1 MLVEEA
7 GRRLGNLFTFV
18 TLQPHRK
25 DTTKNIKAIYLH
37 LSIFC
42 TLQPHGKD
50 TMKNKKAIYLQFKNS
65 KQLICIIYICYTI
78 KKMKILWRFIGQGKT
93 FPILFALFEHFIF
106 LGEMVWVGWLVVDD
120 L

>member
-50 TMKNKKAIYLQFKNS
+50 TIKKAIYLQFKNL
-65 KQLICIIYICYTI
+65 KQFICNYLHLLHY
-78 KKMKILWRFIGQGKT
+78 
-93 FPILFALFEHFIF
+93 
-106 LGEMVWVGWLVVDD
+106 
-120 L
+120 

>member
-42 TLQPHGKD
+42 TLQPHGKN
-50 TMKNKKAIYLQFKNS
+50 TIKKTKKQFIRSLKIQSNS
-65 KQLICIIYICYTI
+65 FAIIYICYTI
-78 KKMKILWRFIGQGKT
+78 KKMKISWRFIGQGKT
-93 FPILFALFEHFIF
+93 FTTLFALFEHFIF
-106 LGEMVWVGWLVVDD
+106 LGEMVWVGWLGG
-120 L
+120 

>member
-50 TMKNKKAIYLQFKNS
+50 T
-65 KQLICIIYICYTI
+65 I
-78 KKMKILWRFIGQGKT
+78 KKTKRQFIYSLKQ
-93 FPILFALFEHFIF
+93 FICNY
-106 LGEMVWVGWLVVDD
+106 LHLLHYKENENIMEIYWPR
-120 L
+120 